1 MEEQRGWPYSTDL
14 YISVPVVVATHTLP
28 SLSAPTTSLHHALS
42 NREAALLSMS
52 FAPPPLL
59 TTPAFLNP
67 PTPTSRPRT
76 ALARPPR
83 MSLSSSDRPALV
95 HEPVV
100 YNVALGSNMDAAKL
114 VSRKNSDGTFIAPLD
129 DGVPCTV
136 RDWAMTFD
144 YLAMPPREPVMSCGV
159 PRKGDV
165 LHGVLY
171 KLSNESYQAV
181 RTCLYIL

>member
-1 MEEQRGWPYSTDL
+1 ML
-14 YISVPVVVATHTLP
+14 
-28 SLSAPTTSLHHALS
+28 SLA
-42 NREAALLSMS
+42 
-52 FAPPPLL
+52 FAPPPAL
-59 TTPAFLNP
+59 
-67 PTPTSRPRT
+67 PTPTFLSRPRT
-76 ALARPPR
+76 ALTRPPR
-83 MSLSSSDRPALV
+83 MSLPSSDRPALA

-114 VSRKNSDGTFIAPLD
+114 TSRKNSDGTFIAPLE

-144 YLAMPPREPVMSCGV
+144 YLAMPPRECVMSCGV

-171 KLSNESYQAV
+171 KLSNESYQTV
-181 RTCLYIL
+181 RAPLLHSTVPYLFSLTH